1 MSNEQ
6 VYAGGLLNRAL
17 DPTTQPPEIRA
28 FLQAEVDLLR
38 DLILDGMRVVDLGC
52 GTGRHLASATVW
64 HWASAWTIST
74 RTSWRPI
81 ASLGLSICI
90 S

>member
-1 MSNEQ
+1 MSNDQ

-38 DLILDGMRVVDLGC
+38 DLILDGMRVVDIGC
-52 GTGRHLASATVW
+52 GTGRHLAM
-64 HWASAWTIST
+64 
-74 RTSWRPI
+74 
-81 ASLGLSICI
+81 LGDRLALGVGVDYQHTYIVEGDRLAGSQHLQ
-90 S
+90 